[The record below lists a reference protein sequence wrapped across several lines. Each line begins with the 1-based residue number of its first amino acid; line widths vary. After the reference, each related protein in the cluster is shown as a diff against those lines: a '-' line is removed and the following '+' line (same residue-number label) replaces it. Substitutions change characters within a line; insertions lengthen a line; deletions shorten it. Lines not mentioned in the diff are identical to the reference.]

1 MTNISKRLNS
11 LALFVE
17 KKDSLIDVGCDHGL
31 LSIYLKENKL
41 CKNIIA
47 SDINKNALS
56 GAIKNINKRNLDI
69 PTYLSDGINDVPLK
83 GINTLVIS
91 GMGTST
97 IKHILN
103 DSNKLKHIK
112 KIIVQSNNDH
122 KLLRTFMNDINYYMA
137 DENVVYDKGKWY
149 VTCLFIKSDKKN
161 TKKELE
167 YGYLSNSLYNEY
179 LILEQK
185 KILKK
190 IPFYSF
196 AKYQKISEL
205 NKLKRAIKN
214 R

>member
-112 KIIVQSNNDH
+112 KIIIQSNNDH

>member
-56 GAIKNINKRNLDI
+56 GAIKNINKRKLDI

-97 IKHILN
+97 VKHILN

>member
-56 GAIKNINKRNLDI
+56 GAIENINKRNLDI
-69 PTYLSDGINDVPLK
+69 PTCLSDGINDVPLK